1 MELRIKSKITA
12 DELYN
17 FLMYHTYS
25 SVWGFTGILISI
37 CALLAFGQLCF
48 AGGSAMTK
56 VCLLITAMLFLVV
69 QPVRLYLQSQRL
81 MVSDRGYAE
90 PVEYFFNHAGVELSQ
105 NEDSVFYA
113 WGEIEK
119 VISTKKIVAIYV
131 DKKRVFKIAKR
142 DIAESY
148 DDFKQIIRT
157 CAVKA
162 VVRLK

>member
-1 MELRIKSKITA
+1 
-12 DELYN
+12 
-17 FLMYHTYS
+17 
-25 SVWGFTGILISI
+25 
-37 CALLAFGQLCF
+37 
-48 AGGSAMTK
+48 MTK